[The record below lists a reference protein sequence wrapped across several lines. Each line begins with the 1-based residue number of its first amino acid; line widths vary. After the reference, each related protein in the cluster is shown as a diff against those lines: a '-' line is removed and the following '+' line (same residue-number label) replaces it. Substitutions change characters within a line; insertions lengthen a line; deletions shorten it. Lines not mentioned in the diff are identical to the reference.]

1 MEDVKK
7 QVISLSKGK
16 RLVMYDAWRTIG
28 LFNFSEQQLSRM
40 KICDLKTTSQ
50 APESGPEEEPLSFWE
65 MVGQKLGHQ
74 YSGKPGNYD
83 TLELADFVMKMYL
96 KISGWF

>member
-1 MEDVKK
+1 MDDVKK
-7 QVISLSKGK
+7 QLISLSKGK

-40 KICDLKTTSQ
+40 KICDLKQ
-50 APESGPEEEPLSFWE
+50 APESGPGGGGEEDEPLSFWE
-65 MVGQKLGHQ
+65 MVNQKLGHR

-83 TLELADFVMKMYL
+83 TLELADFVMKIYL
-96 KISGWF
+96 KIGA